1 MSNQSTKPLFADVIL
16 PLALRRTYTY
26 LVPNNMADNLV
37 AGMRVVV
44 SFGKAKLYTAVVR
57 KVHYTA
63 PKDYEP
69 KELLELLDDYP
80 VITDEQFRIWDWIA
94 EYYMCTAGE
103 VMVAALPGDLKL
115 QSETVLSLAEGDDV
129 LPEVVLTGEEE
140 AIVEAVRGNQ
150 ITIAEAIK
158 ASGSK
163 FGMKLVRDLVNK
175 GILDVHE
182 SIRETFKPRTAE
194 FVRYTVEA
202 RNEDFLR
209 AAFDALEKRSPKQLE
224 ILMHFIRLCSEKGR
238 SEILKSHL
246 LKSADA
252 SAASLTQLVNKGVLE
267 IFTAESDL
275 HAGRGAENARKF
287 ELSADQQIA
296 YEKVQHGFSENKPV
310 LLHGVTSSGK
320 TEIYIRLI
328 QEQIDKG
335 KQVLYLLPEIALT
348 AQIIN
353 RLKLHFGDRVL
364 VYHSRYSPR
373 DRAETY
379 LRMVRDG
386 LNGEFKYP
394 IAIGARSAIFLPL
407 RNPGLIIVDEEHDS
421 SYKQSDPAPRYS
433 ARDTAIMCAKLFQC
447 NVLLGSATPSLE
459 SYHNALDGKFTLA
472 ELHGRFGGISM
483 PEIQLVDLKEAY
495 KKKKVKSFFSTDL
508 LDAIKSSLESKEQ
521 VILFQNRRGFAPMM
535 ECQKCSWSPRC
546 VNCDVSLTY
555 HKQSGQNKCHYCGFS
570 QPPPKSCKACG
581 DPDIRLKGVGTERI
595 EDDISI
601 FFPEAKVARLDL
613 DTGSSRSG
621 YMRILHGF
629 ETGEID
635 ILVGTQMVTKGL
647 DFDNVGLVGVLN
659 ADNLLGFPDFR
670 AAERSFQLLSQV
682 AGRAGRR
689 KKRGRV
695 VIQTFD
701 PAHPVLGFVV
711 NNDFKSFYKYEL
723 AERNIFKYPPLFRV
737 IRFKIRHRDFKTL
750 VRLTELFTRDLR
762 NVFGDRL
769 LGPATPA
776 VSRIRNYYIQNLLL
790 KLERNSSPQQVRE
803 AIARVTDE
811 FLQAPSHRSLLIQV
825 DVDPQ

>member
-1 MSNQSTKPLFADVIL
+1 
-16 PLALRRTYTY
+16 
-26 LVPNNMADNLV
+26 
-37 AGMRVVV
+37 
-44 SFGKAKLYTAVVR
+44 
-57 KVHYTA
+57 
-63 PKDYEP
+63 
-69 KELLELLDDYP
+69 
-80 VITDEQFRIWDWIA
+80 
-94 EYYMCTAGE
+94 
-103 VMVAALPGDLKL
+103 
-115 QSETVLSLAEGDDV
+115 
-129 LPEVVLTGEEE
+129 
-140 AIVEAVRGNQ
+140 
-150 ITIAEAIK
+150 
-158 ASGSK
+158 
-163 FGMKLVRDLVNK
+163 
-175 GILDVHE
+175 
-182 SIRETFKPRTAE
+182 
-194 FVRYTVEA
+194 
-202 RNEDFLR
+202 
-209 AAFDALEKRSPKQLE
+209 
-224 ILMHFIRLCSEKGR
+224 
-238 SEILKSHL
+238 
-246 LKSADA
+246 
-252 SAASLTQLVNKGVLE
+252 
-267 IFTAESDL
+267 
-275 HAGRGAENARKF
+275 
-287 ELSADQQIA
+287 
-296 YEKVQHGFSENKPV
+296 
-310 LLHGVTSSGK
+310 
-320 TEIYIRLI
+320 
-328 QEQIDKG
+328 
-335 KQVLYLLPEIALT
+335 
-348 AQIIN
+348 
-353 RLKLHFGDRVL
+353 
-364 VYHSRYSPR
+364 
-373 DRAETY
+373 
-379 LRMVRDG
+379 
-386 LNGEFKYP
+386 
-394 IAIGARSAIFLPL
+394 
-407 RNPGLIIVDEEHDS
+407 
-421 SYKQSDPAPRYS
+421 PAPRYA
-433 ARDTAIMCAKLFQC
+433 ARDTAIMCSKLFHC
-447 NVLLGSATPSLE
+447 NILLGSATPSLE

-546 VNCDVSLTY
+546 INCDVSLTY
-555 HKQSGQNKCHYCGFS
+555 HKQTGQNKCHYCGFS
-570 QPPPKSCKACG
+570 QPPPKACKACG

-601 FFPEAKVARLDL
+601 FFPDAKVARLDL

-701 PAHPVLGFVV
+701 PTHPVLGFVV
-711 NNDFKSFYKYEL
+711 NNDYKSFYKYEL
-723 AERNIFKYPPLFRV
+723 AERNKFKYPPLFRV

-750 VRLTELFTRDLR
+750 VRLTELLTRDLR

-776 VSRIRNYYIQNLLL
+776 VSRIRNYYIQYLLL

-811 FLQAPSHRSLLIQV
+811 FLQVPSHRSLLIQV